1 MKNTELTKRIIA
13 TVLSLIMVIGLLPF
27 SAFAA
32 DSDANIENSL
42 GDFFD
47 TSQKG
52 DAPEQFNTAGDPY
65 GEKGAFNLAPQNELM
80 KIFTGGSRESTNND
94 AYITDGFQLGQTTV
108 NDYSNAG
115 NLLSHIENA
124 VSKWSYLQAVAF
136 DPAGVGR
143 DTHVAFVGY
152 VPDEKAIRVGVYDA
166 VNGKI
171 SSNNRWVVDASWIAE
186 ADGHSLMQYS
196 AYNYMSIT
204 AGDYDG
210 DGKETIV
217 VFGSGDGTSA
227 TLKEWYFSTTES
239 KIYEQAASNSLLHE
253 YYISAGKGNSTAA
266 GEKLGADLTTGD
278 FDGDGID
285 DLAVVS
291 YLGIEGE
298 YDAADMVEYIAPYL
312 AIALGCGKGTHIVN
326 QSSHNIT
333 ARDSATDGVF
343 ELTNSNE
350 DGFVFPASPSI
361 AAGNIDND
369 SCDEIVIGGYSVKIS
384 GENAFT
390 TLEGLVGEV
399 DGVQLFSYD
408 VSATAVDRVS
418 SVNTTVNTWTS
429 SMFELF
435 TDYLVYL
442 SVADAQK
449 SFSFPQL
456 SLDFVR
462 TNGAGTAEDLFV
474 NGSFMTYSVH
484 STNWDF
490 QWCDSY
496 FNSSVTGVESW
507 KAQIGF
513 ITNTSVG
520 VFNDNLLGREQ
531 IACTVWIKDG
541 ASSNLIGTTDN
552 ADDYSVFAGISGGR
566 YYNDTASAYGA
577 VWQYASSGLTA
588 GYDSNEKQE
597 FHNTGFDYGDAKNL
611 LFVAV
616 DVDND
621 GVLAK
626 YADKD
631 YAYSDPTVI
640 TVLQASPYYSTF
652 GYPNEGKTSYTFETS
667 FIVGQTTS
675 NSSSFSIGASLEAES
690 PFVKSSISSGYTGKW
705 DESFTSQFETT
716 YSTTFTATKDNV
728 VVMQRTPVI
737 LYKYL
742 LQKSD
747 GTWSDAADENG
758 NYMVIAVPAEPVY
771 ALVTVEE
778 YNAFVNSEYY
788 KDSIEEHRLSPIN
801 TDELLGNAGNP
812 VDYFT
817 NWPEGAT
824 NLSASTYSATTAPG
838 SITSAYSASSS
849 ETLEQSTTQG
859 FYFES
864 SVSAGFSAF
873 GSGVFAGIEFSTEG
887 STTQGSFT
895 TTVDSTTVSGTV
907 ANLGESG
914 LSASSLEKYV
924 FEWQFGSWKLNLGS
938 NADIY
943 AYGYRVMD
951 AQSVEQIIDLTVT
964 DGDGD
969 TEEAVLTWRA
979 VEGATEYAIYAYEN
993 GEYTKLATTAEATYT
1008 YTMPTDSRQYEF
1020 TFAVTYTKDGQ
1031 ESIHSNRATYYRQS
1045 YGLSAYEIAL
1055 QNGFEGTVEEWLES
1069 LVGADGEDGVG
1080 IARFSYNNA
1089 GELLAHLTDGT
1100 IINLGVIDGEDGE
1113 NGLTPYIDENGN
1125 WWIGETDTGVKA
1137 TGEDGKDGID
1147 GITPQ
1152 LRINTETNEWEVS
1165 LDNGATWS
1173 STGVEATGEKGDK
1186 GDKGDTGTGITG
1198 ITLDEANSDET
1209 KSVYI
1214 ITLTDNTTYSFTVS
1228 HGADGADG
1236 AKGEPGADGITPQLR
1251 INSTTNE
1258 WEVSLDNGTTWSSTG
1273 VVATGAKGDK
1283 GDKGDT
1289 GEQGEKGD
1297 KGDKG
1302 DQGEK
1307 GDAGVGIKSAAL
1319 DQDGNLIITLTDDS
1333 VQNLGKI
1340 VGMNGIDGEDGSDG
1354 KDGVGVKSAAL
1365 DQNGNLIITLTDD
1378 NVFNLGTILG
1388 TNGKDGADGKDGKDG
1403 KDGINGKDGVNGK
1416 DGTDGKD
1423 GTNGKDGADGKDGL
1437 GVADIKIDE
1446 DGNFIFTMSDGS
1458 TINAGSVPKD
1468 DSVQAMAGVNEGGIT
1483 QEDINTVKTLA
1494 TVATILSSISL
1505 LWNLISLFALIG
1517 KKKKAMIP

>member
-1 MKNTELTKRIIA
+1 MKHENNNSQKYRKGIFGMKIKNTELTKRIIA
-13 TVLSLIMVIGLLPF
+13 TVLSLIMVIGLLPI

-32 DSDANIENSL
+32 DSDANIESSL
-42 GDFFD
+42 GDFFN

-65 GEKGAFNLAPQNELM
+65 GEIGAFNLSPQNELL
-80 KIFTGGSRESTNND
+80 KIFTGGDRNTGSTTND
-94 AYITDGFQLGQTTV
+94 AYITEGFQLGSTMV
-108 NDYSNAG
+108 NDYSDAG
-115 NLLSHIENA
+115 TVLRHTDNPVE
-124 VSKWSYLQAVAF
+124 SYDYIQAVAF
-136 DPAGVGR
+136 DPDGIGR
-143 DTHVAFVGY
+143 DTHVAYVGY
-152 VPDEKAIRVGVYDA
+152 SANNNTIRMGVYDA
-166 VNGKI
+166 VNGKAAE
-171 SSNNRWVVDASWIAE
+171 NTRWVADAPWIGMQ
-186 ADGHSLMQYS
+186 DGILIMQFN
-196 AYNYMSIT
+196 AYNFMSIT

-210 DGKETIV
+210 DGKETVV
-217 VFGSGDGTSA
+217 VFGSG
-227 TLKEWYFSTTES
+227 KENEANLIEFYYSSS
-239 KIYEQAASNSLLHE
+239 KNYIYKQDSGNGLLHD
-253 YYISAGKGNSTAA
+253 YYIDQEWTDTELMCN
-266 GEKLGADLTTGD
+266 KLGADLATGD

-291 YLGIEGE
+291 YPGVEGLYE
-298 YDAADMVEYIAPYL
+298 SGDYVEYIAPQLYV
-312 AIALGCGKGTHIVN
+312 ALGKGEGKHIVS
-326 QSSHNIT
+326 QTSHNIT
-333 ARDSATDGVF
+333 VYDGGSDGVF
-343 ELTNSNE
+343 ELGSK
-350 DGFVFPASPSI
+350 DGTYYIGFPASPSI
-361 AAGNIDND
+361 AAGNMD
-369 SCDEIVIGGYSVKIS
+369 SDAADEIVIGGYNFEIKGDTVINSLFGMS
-384 GENAFT
+384 GRT
-390 TLEGLVGEV
+390 
-399 DGVQLFSYD
+399 DGVKLYSYNITD
-408 VSATAVDRVS
+408 SKIDRFS
-418 SVNTTVNTWTS
+418 SVTTTVNTWTE
-429 SMFELF
+429 SMLDTFNDFLKGDYFMEL
-435 TDYLVYL
+435 DAAAWLED
-442 SVADAQK
+442 ADIG
-449 SFSFPQL
+449 FYFPQVGM
-456 SLDFVR
+456 DFVR
-462 TNGAGTAEDLFV
+462 TNGAGAPEDLFV
-474 NGSFMTYSVH
+474 NGSFLKYSAQKNDWPSQYQH
-484 STNWDF
+484 
-490 QWCDSY
+490 SY
-496 FNSSVTGVESW
+496 FESAVKGIGNW
-507 KAQIGF
+507 SAQIGF

-520 VFNDNLLGREQ
+520 VFNDNSLGREQ
-531 IACTVWIKDG
+531 IAYTVYIKDG
-541 ASSNLIGTTDN
+541 ASDNLIGMTDN
-552 ADDYSVFAGISGGR
+552 ADDYSVFAGVSGGR
-566 YYNDTASAYGA
+566 YYNDTGYAYGE
-577 VWQYASSGLTA
+577 VWQYTSNGLTH
-588 GYDSNEKQE
+588 GYATTKLQE
-597 FHNTGFDYGDAKNL
+597 FHNEQFDHGDGKNL

-631 YAYSDPTVI
+631 YAYSDPTII
-640 TVLQASPYYSTF
+640 TVLQASPYYGAF
-652 GYPNEGKTSYTFETS
+652 GYLDKCETSYTFETS

-675 NSSSFSIGASLEAES
+675 NSSSFSIGVSVEAET
-690 PFVKSSISSGYTGKW
+690 PVVKSSISTGYTGSW

-742 LQKSD
+742 LQKPD

-758 NYMVIAVPAEPVY
+758 NYIIISVPAEPVY

-788 KDSIEEHRLSPIN
+788 KSSISEHRLTPIN
-801 TDELLGNAGNP
+801 MDELLGNAGNP
-812 VDYFT
+812 TDYFT
-817 NWPEGAT
+817 QWPEDAT
-824 NLSASTYSATTAPG
+824 NLSASTYQATTAPG
-838 SITSAYSASSS
+838 SITSAYSTSSS

-873 GSGVFAGIEFSTEG
+873 GSGVFAGIEYSTEG

-907 ANLGESG
+907 GNLGESG
-914 LSASSLEKYV
+914 LPASSLANYV
-924 FEWQFGSWKLNLGS
+924 FDWQFGSWKMNLGS
-938 NADIY
+938 NANIY
-943 AYGYRVMD
+943 AYGYRVMNAKD
-951 AQSVEQIIDLTVT
+951 VGQIADLKVT
-964 DGDGD
+964 DGTGD
-969 TEEAVLTWRA
+969 AEEAVLTWSA
-979 VEGATEYAIYAYEN
+979 VDGAAKYTVYAYED
-993 GEYTKLATTAEATYT
+993 GTYTKIADIHENTYN
-1008 YTMPTDSRQYEF
+1008 YEIPADSRQYEYSF
-1020 TFAVTYTKDGQ
+1020 SVTYVKDGT
-1031 ESIHSNRATYYRQS
+1031 ESIYSNPVTYYRQS
-1045 YGLSAYEIAL
+1045 YGLSAYELAL

-1069 LVGADGEDGVG
+1069 LIGQDGKDGVG
-1080 IARFSYNNA
+1080 VANFTYNSA

-1100 IINLGVIDGEDGE
+1100 IINLGVINGEDGE

-1137 TGEDGKDGID
+1137 TGEDGEDGID

-1173 STGVEATGEKGDK
+1173 STGVKATGE
-1186 GDKGDTGTGITG
+1186 
-1198 ITLDEANSDET
+1198 
-1209 KSVYI
+1209 
-1214 ITLTDNTTYSFTVS
+1214 
-1228 HGADGADG
+1228 
-1236 AKGEPGADGITPQLR
+1236 
-1251 INSTTNE
+1251 
-1258 WEVSLDNGTTWSSTG
+1258 
-1273 VVATGAKGDK
+1273 KGDK

-1333 VQNLGKI
+1333 IQNLGKI
-1340 VGMNGIDGEDGSDG
+1340 VGTNGTDGADGSDG

-1365 DQNGNLIITLTDD
+1365 DQNGDLIITLTNDT
-1378 NVFNLGTILG
+1378 VFNLGTVLG
-1388 TNGKDGADGKDGKDG
+1388 TNGKDGADGKDG

-1437 GVADIKIDE
+1437 GIADIRIDE
-1446 DGNFIFTMSDGS
+1446 NGDFIFTMSDGS
-1458 TINAGSVPKD
+1458 TINAGSAPKD